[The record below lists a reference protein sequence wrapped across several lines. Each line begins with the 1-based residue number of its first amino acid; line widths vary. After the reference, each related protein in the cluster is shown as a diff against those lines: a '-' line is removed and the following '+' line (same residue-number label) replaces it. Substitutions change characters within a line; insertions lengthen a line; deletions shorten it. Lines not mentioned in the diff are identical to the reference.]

1 MKSAPAIPTTAE
13 AYLKQF
19 EGETFVIKVGGR
31 PLDNPDTLQGIM
43 QSIGQFRDRGISCVF
58 VHGGGVQVDEILGSS
73 AKHPD
78 TQLRITP
85 ASAIETVERARA
97 ELSERIWTH
106 CNNAN
111 VQAEVL
117 DPGVTSAERILQ
129 HGETGRVRSVSK
141 RMIAAALARGKMPI
155 IPFGG
160 RDHEGRYLNANAD
173 DNAAEAAIE
182 LAARKLILLTNTD
195 GVELP
200 GRNGNGGKRK
210 VSFMDSDRLS
220 TLLRK
225 HSHGDG
231 GEPKFVIGE
240 GMFPKLRAAQK
251 AIDSRNVGAVHIL
264 RADGS
269 ALLDEVLTRTGSGT
283 MIERFQSVLID
294 VAGEEDVESI
304 EQLLAEAQKFTTP
317 KGTSFL
323 KTRSRQEIVRDLPG
337 TLVFEHQGVPVG
349 TICATPLARQTDT
362 AVIRSFAVAENHQS
376 SQYGRVLLEACL
388 ERIKTAGFKRA
399 ISITAAAQLQHLY
412 RQYGGVKDDGAYAD
426 VLEPSLS
433 RYDETERD
441 MLHLY
446 VFDMTAEH
454 ANGQ

>member
-1 MKSAPAIPTTAE
+1 MNTTVPTTAQ

-19 EGETFVIKVGGR
+19 EGETFVIKVGGK
-31 PLDNPDTLQGIM
+31 PLDNPVTLQGIM
-43 QSIGQFRDRGISCVF
+43 QSIGQFRDHGIACVF

-85 ASAIETVERARA
+85 ASAIETVERARM

-106 CNNAN
+106 CNNAG
-111 VQAEVL
+111 VHAEIL
-117 DPGVTSAERILQ
+117 DPGVTTAERILQ
-129 HGETGRVRSVSK
+129 HGETGRVQSVSK

-160 RDHEGRYLNANAD
+160 RDHGGRYVNANAD
-173 DNAAEAAIE
+173 ENAAEAAIE

-200 GRNGNGGKRK
+200 GKKGNGGKK
-210 VSFMDSDRLS
+210 KISFMDSDRLA

-225 HSHGDG
+225 QTIGESGDAQ
-231 GEPKFVIGE
+231 FVIGE

-294 VAGEEDVESI
+294 TATEDDVESI
-304 EQLLAEAQKFTTP
+304 EELLQEAQKFTTP
-317 KGTSFL
+317 KGTPFL
-323 KTRSRQEIVRDLPG
+323 KTRTRPEILADLHS

-349 TICATPLARQTDT
+349 TICYSRLPFHWNT
-362 AVIRSFAVAENHQS
+362 ALIRSFAVAENHQS
-376 SQYGRVLLEACL
+376 SQYGRVLLEECL
-388 ERIKTAGFKRA
+388 ARIREAGFSRA
-399 ISITAAAQLQHLY
+399 VSITAADQLKHLY
-412 RQYGGVKDDGAYAD
+412 RQYGGVLDQGEFAD
-426 VLEPSLS
+426 VLAPSLK
-433 RYDETERD
+433 RYDETERE
-441 MLHLY
+441 LVHLY
-446 VFDMTAEH
+446 AFDMTGE
-454 ANGQ
+454 QRD

>member
-1 MKSAPAIPTTAE
+1 MNTTVPTTAQ

-19 EGETFVIKVGGR
+19 EGETFVIKVGGK
-31 PLDNPDTLQGIM
+31 PLDNPATLQGIM
-43 QSIGQFRDRGISCVF
+43 QSIGQFRDHGIACVF
-58 VHGGGVQVDEILGSS
+58 VHGGGVQVDDILGSS

-85 ASAIETVERARA
+85 ASAIETVERARM

-106 CNNAN
+106 CNNAG
-111 VQAEVL
+111 VHAEIL
-117 DPGVTSAERILQ
+117 DPGVTTAERILQ
-129 HGETGRVRSVSK
+129 HGETGRVRSVSR

-173 DNAAEAAIE
+173 DNAAEAAVE
-182 LAARKLILLTNTD
+182 MEARKLILLTNTD

-200 GRNGNGGKRK
+200 GKKGNGGKKK
-210 VSFMDSDRLS
+210 VSFMDSDRLA

-225 HSHGDG
+225 QSPVDG
-231 GEPKFVIGE
+231 NDPQFVIGE

-251 AIDSRNVGAVHIL
+251 AIDSRKVGAVHIL

-294 VAGEEDVESI
+294 TATEEDVPNIQE
-304 EQLLAEAQKFTTP
+304 LLAEAQKFTTP
-317 KGTSFL
+317 KGTSYL
-323 KTRSRQEIVRDLPG
+323 KARSLDEIRSDLAT

-349 TICATPLARQTDT
+349 TICYTRLPHHWTT
-362 AVIRSFAVAENHQS
+362 ALIRSFAVAENHQS
-376 SQYGRVLLEACL
+376 SQYGRVLLEECL
-388 ERIKTAGFKRA
+388 VRIREAGYTRA
-399 ISITAAAQLQHLY
+399 VSITAADQLKHLY
-412 RQYGGVKDDGAYAD
+412 KQYGGVKDEGEYRD
-426 VLEPSLS
+426 VLAPSLN
-433 RYDETERD
+433 RYDETERE
-441 MLHLY
+441 LVHLY
-446 VFDMTAEH
+446 TFDMTGE
-454 ANGQ
+454 QKD